1 MLNRRR
7 IAKFCEIFLNYCN
20 MTELKTPEVA
30 TEALADDISIEE
42 LAELQPVD
50 IAEYLNALPIE
61 KAAKVLTELPI
72 EVAQETV
79 ATRLFPN
86 LQDLFLAL
94 PNERAVDIIRNLRT
108 DERVYLFRQ
117 LHLAKG
123 EKAEQLNQKLFS
135 QLPADMQTE
144 LQNFLRYP
152 LTSVASM
159 MTTEFTAVY
168 ADMTVEMAKK
178 LVLRQQ
184 KFGRKRE
191 IYDVYVLE
199 RDDGE
204 KRLVGVVSLRD
215 LLLADERDTVEDI
228 MQRDPISILPT
239 EERWE
244 AAILVSKYNLL
255 SLPVVTH
262 DNQMLGIVTVDDI
275 IDVIVQEETQDYL
288 KLGGVQTSATDKP
301 YFDTP
306 IWTNVRKR
314 LTWLLLLFVGGTLT
328 ANVLEGFKSEIEK
341 VVVLTIF
348 IPLLIGTGGNAG
360 SQTVSTVIRSLTIG
374 EIKPTDWFKVLF
386 KELSTGL
393 ALGAL
398 LCVIACSFAIFRVG
412 DWHLALTVG
421 LSVIAICTWANIIGA
436 LIPITAE
443 RFGVDPT
450 VLSAPLITTL
460 VDATGLVIYFTI
472 AKLTLG
478 L

>member
-1 MLNRRR
+1 MPELNTNNGLD
-7 IAKFCEIFLNYCN
+7 IALSDE
-20 MTELKTPEVA
+20 
-30 TEALADDISIEE
+30 ISIEE

-50 IAEYLNALPIE
+50 IAEYLAELPVA

-72 EVAQETV
+72 DVAQATV

-86 LQDLFLAL
+86 LPDLFLAL
-94 PNERAVDIIRNLRT
+94 PNERAVEIIRNLRT

-117 LHLAKG
+117 LYLAKG
-123 EKAEQLNQKLFS
+123 EKAEQLNKKLFS
-135 QLPADMQTE
+135 QLPEDMQTE

-152 LTSVASM
+152 LTSIASM

-184 KFGRKRE
+184 RLSRKRE
-191 IYDVYVLE
+191 IYDIYVLE

-215 LLLADERDTVEDI
+215 LLLADDLDTVEDI

-244 AAILVSKYNLL
+244 AAVLVSKYNLL

-262 DNQMLGIVTVDDI
+262 DNRMLGIVTVDDI
-275 IDVIVQEETQDYL
+275 IDVIVQEETRDYL

-301 YFDTP
+301 YFETP

-328 ANVLEGFKSEIEK
+328 ANVLEGFKAEIEK

-360 SQTVSTVIRSLTIG
+360 SQTVSTVIRSLTIS
-374 EIKPTDWFKVLF
+374 EIKPQDWLKVLF

-393 ALGAL
+393 ALGLL
-398 LCVIACSFAIFRVG
+398 LCGIASIFAMFRIG
-412 DWHLALTVG
+412 NWHLAITVG
-421 LSVIAICTWANIIGA
+421 LSVVAICTWANIIGA
-436 LIPITAE
+436 LIPIAAE
-443 RFGVDPT
+443 SLGHDPT

-460 VDATGLVIYFTI
+460 VDATGLIIYFTV
-472 AKLTLG
+472 AKLVLG

>member
-1 MLNRRR
+1 MPKLNTNNGLD
-7 IAKFCEIFLNYCN
+7 I
-20 MTELKTPEVA
+20 ELSDE
-30 TEALADDISIEE
+30 ISIEE

-50 IAEYLNALPIE
+50 IAEYLAELPVE

-72 EVAQETV
+72 DVAQETV

-94 PNERAVDIIRNLRT
+94 PNERAVEIIRNLRT

-123 EKAEQLNQKLFS
+123 EKAEQLNKKLFS
-135 QLPADMQTE
+135 QLPEDMQTE

-152 LTSVASM
+152 LTSIASM

-191 IYDVYVLE
+191 IYDIYVLE

-215 LLLADERDTVEDI
+215 LLLVDEHDTVEDI

-239 EERWE
+239 EGRWE
-244 AAILVSKYNLL
+244 AAVLVSKYNLL

-262 DNQMLGIVTVDDI
+262 DNRMLGIVTVDDI

-301 YFDTP
+301 YFETP

-328 ANVLEGFKSEIEK
+328 ANVLEGFKAEIEK
-341 VVVLTIF
+341 VVMLTIF

-360 SQTVSTVIRSLTIG
+360 SQTVSTVIRGLTIN
-374 EIKPTDWFKVLF
+374 EIKPQDWLKVLF
-386 KELSTGL
+386 KELTTGL
-393 ALGAL
+393 ALGLL
-398 LCVIACSFAIFRVG
+398 LCGIAGIFAMFRIG
-412 DWHLALTVG
+412 DWHLAVTVG

-436 LIPITAE
+436 LIPIATE
-443 RFGVDPT
+443 SLGHDPT

-460 VDATGLVIYFTI
+460 VDATGLVIYFTV
-472 AKLTLG
+472 AKLVLG